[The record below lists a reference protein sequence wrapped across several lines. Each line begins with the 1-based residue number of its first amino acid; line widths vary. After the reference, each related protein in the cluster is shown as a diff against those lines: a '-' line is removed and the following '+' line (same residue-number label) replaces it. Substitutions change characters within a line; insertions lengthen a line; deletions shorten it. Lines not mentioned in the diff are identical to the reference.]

1 MSSQELA
8 HIIEEVN
15 TLTPEERRQL
25 LAHLERDK
33 RTADLRRIQGK
44 YVGMKTSS
52 DSFAARKADEV
63 ELEDRRRR

>member
-1 MSSQELA
+1 MSSQELE

-25 LAHLERDK
+25 LAHLERDR

-52 DSFAARKADEV
+52 DSFAARKAEEI
-63 ELEDRRRR
+63 ELEDRPRR

>member
-1 MSSQELA
+1 MSRQALE

-33 RTADLRRIQGK
+33 RTADLRRTRHK
-44 YVGMKTSS
+44 YAGMKTSS
-52 DSFAARKADEV
+52 DAFAARKAEEI
-63 ELEDRRRR
+63 ELEGRPRR

>member
-1 MSSQELA
+1 MSSQALE

-25 LAHLERDK
+25 RAHLEKDE

-44 YVGMKTSS
+44 YLGIKTSS
-52 DSFAARKADEV
+52 DNLTARKAEEI
-63 ELEDRRRR
+63 ELEGRPRR